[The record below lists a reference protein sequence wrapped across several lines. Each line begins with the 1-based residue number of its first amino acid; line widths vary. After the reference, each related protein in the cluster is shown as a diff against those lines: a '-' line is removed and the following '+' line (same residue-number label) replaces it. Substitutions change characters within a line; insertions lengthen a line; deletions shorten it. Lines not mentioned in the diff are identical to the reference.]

1 MLNSFSPQYSLYSG
15 DIEMTE
21 TVTTTKEA
29 VASED
34 DKTGNSKHLLD
45 KDWGARVPEYVSK
58 GCVATAVFIMGIT
71 MRGDASYAKY
81 NS

>member
-1 MLNSFSPQYSLYSG
+1 
-15 DIEMTE
+15 MTK

-29 VASED
+29 VDSED
-34 DKTGNSKHLLD
+34 DKNGNSKHLLD
-45 KDWGARVPEYVSK
+45 KDWGARVPEYISK

-71 MRGDASYAKY
+71 MRGDTSRTKY